1 MAFSLSEWHT
11 QGSRLELQGERVFY
25 RDSSPSGGVGRPTL
39 LLLHGFPTASWDW
52 RDVWQALSR
61 HYRLIAP
68 DFPGFGF
75 SSKPA
80 RAYPISGQADVVAE
94 LVDRLA
100 LDRLTVLA
108 HDYGVSVAQE
118 LLARAASGD
127 GPTPGLD
134 AVCLLNGGLFPE
146 AQRPLRI
153 QQVLAG
159 PAGPWLVHL
168 VDKRRALASLRSVFG
183 ADTRPSEGDLEAYW
197 SLMTRERGLRVIPA
211 ILGYLSQRRE
221 FRERWV
227 SGLQRGDVP
236 LRFVVGM
243 RDPVSGAPMAARY
256 RELVPQADV
265 IEIDSVGHYPQC
277 ESPDAVI
284 DALLDFAPGGTP

>member
-1 MAFSLSEWHT
+1 MVASLSEWHAA
-11 QGSRLELQGERVFY
+11 GARLELQGERVFY
-25 RDSSPSGGVGRPTL
+25 RDSDPDGRLGLPSL

-52 RDVWQALSR
+52 RFVWSALSR

-75 SSKPA
+75 SAKPV
-80 RAYPISGQADVVAE
+80 RPYPITSQADVSAG
-94 LVDRLA
+94 LLSA
-100 LDRLTVLA
+100 LGIEGTAVLA
-108 HDYGVSVAQE
+108 HDYGDSVAQE
-118 LLARAASGD
+118 LLARAASGS
-127 GPTPGLD
+127 GAMPALD
-134 AVCLLNGGLFPE
+134 AVCFLNGGLFPE

-168 VDKRRALASLRSVFG
+168 VDKRRALRSLRSVFG
-183 ADTRPSEGDLEAYW
+183 EDTGPSEGDLESYW
-197 SLMTRERGLRVIPA
+197 SLLTRERGLRVVPA
-211 ILGYLSQRRE
+211 ILGYLAQRRE
-221 FRERWV
+221 YRERWV
-227 SGLQRGDVP
+227 SGLQGGDTA

-243 RDPVSGAPMAARY
+243 RDPVSGAAMASRY

-265 IEIDSVGHYPQC
+265 IEIESVGHYPQC

-284 DALLDFAPGGTP
+284 DAMLAFAPGAAV